1 MSSPHLF
8 SRVLS
13 LSGMRGGV
21 ALRPFATH
29 GLWLHALVLMPG
41 LDRYGGDAGGA
52 RLVEEAVEV
61 LIVVEELGNQVSD
74 AGINLDFEVFDV
86 LVQRVSLIVA
96 FRVST
101 KHL

>member
-1 MSSPHLF
+1 
-8 SRVLS
+8 
-13 LSGMRGGV
+13 
-21 ALRPFATH
+21 
-29 GLWLHALVLMPG
+29 MPASIG
-41 LDRYGGDAGGA
+41 TVMLAA

-96 FRVST
+96 FRVAST
-101 KHL
+101 KHLEVRLHGADV